1 MSMLS
6 FLAETFEGKL
16 PKRPSF
22 ASAELESG
30 HGHDDHS
37 SLHHTSSAELPDHEL
52 VGITIGL
59 EYVDAEKNVSRRW
72 VTIVA
77 FADDLEGRPAILGHC
92 FMRKGL
98 RTFCVDRIINIFNE
112 GGDTYDVREFL
123 HLDGHATKSKIASAA
138 YRSVCRDGL
147 RVLIAVARSDGY
159 LHPKEVEIIM
169 DYAQAEG
176 QRLGVEKSPKDL
188 ESLKHYIE
196 RQQPSGSVVSA
207 CLKRLHDKDEETQDV
222 LLKYLEMTI
231 YADGVL
237 DDAEI
242 NISNV
247 IKERLAH

>member
-22 ASAELESG
+22 ASAALEAG
-30 HGHDDHS
+30 HSNDDHS
-37 SLHHTSSAELPDHEL
+37 SLLHASSAELPDHEL
-52 VGITIGL
+52 AGMTIGV
-59 EYVDAEKNVSRRW
+59 EYVDVDKSVSRRW

-77 FADDLEGRPAILGHC
+77 FADNLEGRPAILGHC
-92 FMRKGL
+92 FMREGL
-98 RTFCVDRIINIFNE
+98 RTFRVDRIINIFNE
-112 GGDTYDVREFL
+112 QGDSHDVREFL
-123 HLDGHATKSKIASAA
+123 HLDAHATKAKVASAA

-147 RVLIAVARSDGY
+147 RVLIAVARADGH

-176 QRLGVEKSPKDL
+176 QRLGVEKNAKDL
-188 ESLKHYIE
+188 EALKHYIE

-207 CLKRLHDKDEETQDV
+207 CLKRLSEKDDETQNI

-231 YADGVL
+231 YADGIL
-237 DDAEI
+237 DDAEVD
-242 NISNV
+242 ISNV